1 MAFRGAEITTRR
13 KEKGEKEKVR
23 TITQQIIEKSFILTL
38 SKPTTAYQASAAKT
52 QPHITS

>member
-1 MAFRGAEITTRR
+1 MAFRRAEITTRR